1 MIRTFPAT
9 YRLPSM
15 KILFAVD
22 LFETTE
28 TIRKVEDLARRLEAE
43 LLVDVTCQ
51 ERPHYPFVIIE
62 LEIRHEAK
70 RALSEW
76 DNRRYRP
83 CIILL
88 GSPE

>member
-1 MIRTFPAT
+1 MQVF
-9 YRLPSM
+9 YLKWLPFFELVAAEDLL
-15 KILFAVD
+15 LFGIAWPNVD
-22 LFETTE
+22 LQSESG
-28 TIRKVEDLARRLEAE
+28 LEAE

-51 ERPHYPFVIIE
+51 ERLHYPFVIIE

-70 RALSEW
+70 RTLSEW
-76 DNRRYRP
+76 DDWRHRP